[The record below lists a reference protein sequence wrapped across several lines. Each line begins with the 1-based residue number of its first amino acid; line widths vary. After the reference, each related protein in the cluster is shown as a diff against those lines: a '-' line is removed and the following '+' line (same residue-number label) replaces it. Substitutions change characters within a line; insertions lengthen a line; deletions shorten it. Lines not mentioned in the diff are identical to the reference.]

1 MDTKIDKEVIHLLEG
16 TRRVGEMSNVYRSN
30 HPSYKKKI
38 KYPRIQQNILTHN
51 CIKIEYSSK
60 PKYLVKAFMS

>member
-1 MDTKIDKEVIHLLEG
+1 MDIDPIIQAI
-16 TRRVGEMSNVYRSN
+16 R
-30 HPSYKKKI
+30 KKI

-51 CIKIEYSSK
+51 CIKMEYSSK